1 MSILEEVCVALE
13 EEGAR
18 VEQESVLEHPDCD
31 GCHRSNEHGVCQF
44 WRMCKPYR
52 AWFKH
57 EWNGIREAAKRMGG
71 GNG

>member
-18 VEQESVLEHPDCD
+18 VEVEKPPEHPDCEA
-31 GCHRSNEHGVCQF
+31 CHRIEKGTCGY
-44 WRMCKPYR
+44 WRMCKPFQ
-52 AWFKH
+52 AWFRY
-57 EWNGIREAAKRMGG
+57 EWKNIREAAKRMGG